1 MITDK
6 QFAEG
11 LALVEQANHILIGTH
26 HKPDGDAC
34 GSLVVLRDAL
44 LALGKR
50 VEALLLS
57 PVPEWYDF
65 IAKGPLIQLH
75 RDLSVDDLQAGLLEQ
90 VDLVILVDVNSRA
103 QLPHFADKLDP
114 VDVPVL
120 VIDHHVSSDGL
131 GTLEL
136 VDHTA
141 AATGLL
147 IYEFIKFAQ
156 WPLSAGMA
164 EALFVAAATDT
175 GWFQF
180 GNADS
185 RVYRDCA
192 ALIDAGAHPKR
203 IHDNLYNN
211 FSRPRFKLMMAMLNS
226 LQLHFESQFALLV
239 IRQSDFEASGA
250 TSEDTENLINEC
262 HRMRSVRASTLLVEL
277 PDGRV
282 RCSLR
287 SRDVLDVSVVANQF
301 GGGGHKMAAGTFLPG
316 PLKHAQSLILAAMK
330 DVVCGK

>member
-1 MITDK
+1 MITDQ
-6 QFAEG
+6 QFTE
-11 LALVEQANHILIGTH
+11 ALQLIERANRILITTH

-34 GSLVVLRDAL
+34 GSLVVVRDAL
-44 LALGKR
+44 TAMGKKTD
-50 VEALLLS
+50 ALLLS
-57 PVPEWYDF
+57 PVPEWYAF
-65 IAKGPLIQLH
+65 IAKGPLILLH
-75 RDLSVDDLQAGLLEQ
+75 QDLQADDLQAGLLEH

-103 QLPHFADKLDP
+103 QLPQFADALQH

-147 IYEFIKFAQ
+147 VYELIKFAQ
-156 WPLSAGMA
+156 WPLTATMA

-192 ALIDAGAHPKR
+192 ALIDAGARPKQ
-203 IHDNLYNN
+203 IHDKLYNN
-211 FSRPRFKLMMAMLNS
+211 FSLPRFKLMMTMLNRM
-226 LQLHFESQFALLV
+226 QLHFDNQFALLV
-239 IRQSDFEASGA
+239 IRQADFEDSGA

-262 HRMRSVRASTLLVEL
+262 HRMRNVRASTLLVEL

-287 SRDVLDVSVVANQF
+287 SRDVLDVSAVANRF
-301 GGGGHKMAAGTFLPG
+301 GGGGHKMAAGMFLPG
-316 PLKHAQSLILAAMK
+316 PLEHAQSLILEAMQEI
-330 DVVCGK
+330 VCGK